1 MKRRRAKHAT
11 PKAKPRLSA
20 EQIQKLSETLERAV
34 MGQAAYLMSAMTPV
48 LVRYMFSLPPLVEP
62 QDDEVRH

>member
-1 MKRRRAKHAT
+1 MKRRRAKHAA
-11 PKAKPRLSA
+11 PKARPRLSA

-34 MGQAAYLMSAMTPV
+34 MGQAAYVMSAMTP
-48 LVRYMFSLPPLVEP
+48 LLIGYLRSLPPLVEP